1 MSEELH
7 RLQED
12 VSRLQRELRLLDRG
26 RTGVQV
32 QPGRTILGQD
42 THIRGDLTVSGAIHA
57 GQGLP
62 VNPHLWQ
69 SIPGS
74 VSGTS
79 GALSVANM
87 DLTDRIV
94 PGTKLRIVAGGTTR
108 YFRVRT
114 ATYDTNKTVITLD
127 SALAYTLTGT
137 VTSAEYCYGD
147 PPDFVDPWRYQN
159 VAGRVN
165 ITGVASLT
173 RSEIWVK
180 RVDKMVYVDIHIA
193 GASNGSALT
202 FELPWRHAPG
212 YHSRTQIAGQNGSA
226 AWITSCLLNM
236 PAESYVVEV
245 YTSFGWGG
253 WATTGTK
260 GVLGQFFYMAD

>member
-32 QPGRTILGQD
+32 QPGRTILGQN
-42 THIRGDLTVSGAIHA
+42 TEIRGDLTVSGAIHA
-57 GQGLP
+57 GQGLT

-69 SIPGS
+69 PIPGS

-79 GALSVANM
+79 GALNVANM

-94 PGTKLRIVAGGTTR
+94 PGTKLRIIAGGTTQ
-108 YFRVRT
+108 YYRVRA

-137 VTSAEYCYGD
+137 VASAEYCYGA
-147 PPDFVDPWRYQN
+147 PPDFIDPWRYQN
-159 VAGRVN
+159 VADRVN
-165 ITGVASLT
+165 ITGFASLT
-173 RSEIWVK
+173 SSEIWVK
-180 RVDKMVYVDIHIA
+180 RVDKVVFVDVHLA
-193 GASNGSALT
+193 GESNSSELT
-202 FELPWRHAPG
+202 FELPWAHASG
-212 YHSRTQIAGQNGSA
+212 YHSRHSIAGQNGSSS
-226 AWITSCLLNM
+226 WITSCLLQM
-236 PAESYVVEV
+236 LWGSSTVRVWTTY
-245 YTSFGWGG
+245 GWGG
-253 WATTGTK
+253 WATSGTK
-260 GVLGQFFYMAD
+260 SVMGQFF